1 MFCSTSSSLIK
12 PMKYDVF
19 LSFRGEDT
27 RNGFTSHLYKDLC
40 QKKIQTFIDDE
51 LRRGDE
57 ISPALLTAIE
67 ESKISV
73 IVFSR
78 HYASSKWCLD
88 ELVKI
93 MDCKKTNKHHL
104 VIPVF
109 YSIDPSEVRKQT
121 GSFADAFA
129 KHEENFKRNIQKVK
143 TWRTALTEAANI
155 SGWDSQVTR

>member
-1 MFCSTSSSLIK
+1 
-12 PMKYDVF
+12 MKYDVF